1 MECGRQA
8 MGHDVVLP
16 DILRKA
22 IEGYVSESALTLTR
36 HNTRYN
42 ALHSIPHT
50 HNIHKQH
57 TIHTTLTTLT
67 APDTQ
72 SIGVAPRRPPQA

>member
-42 ALHSIPHT
+42 AQHSIP
-50 HNIHKQH
+50 QH
-57 TIHTTLTTLT
+57 TQHTQT
-67 APDTQ
+67 AYNSHNTHYTH
-72 SIGVAPRRPPQA
+72 SA